1 MQQAAP
7 NSCRRVK
14 FSTNAA
20 RTPSNPGLTKPDIV
34 LLCTLDMIIA
44 PDHYTIHAPCRMVP
58 SSPSRRAY
66 HPSVTSASQLS
77 ALVSQAHHDTFPHR
91 ATDYRTRRAMKEAS
105 PCLMQILTIV
115 PPVVRRA
122 RRFLRASDLPHVPAS
137 VPIPA
142 GERSG
147 HPSQLRSFLHLV
159 LREYPS
165 DGRTADRANAEFRRP
180 GLPDAGRTGRFW
192 RPGLPDRRQR
202 T

>member
-77 ALVSQAHHDTFPHR
+77 ALVSQAHHDAAGQR
-91 ATDYRTRRAMKEAS
+91 ATAYGTKRAMEAAS
-105 PCLMQILTIV
+105 PCLLQIPT
-115 PPVVRRA
+115 VVAPRGGGA
-122 RRFLRASDLPHVPAS
+122 RGVLRA
-137 VPIPA
+137 
-142 GERSG
+142 
-147 HPSQLRSFLHLV
+147 
-159 LREYPS
+159 
-165 DGRTADRANAEFRRP
+165 
-180 GLPDAGRTGRFW
+180 
-192 RPGLPDRRQR
+192 
-202 T
+202 